1 MPLYISQCLYK
12 IKKNMKAYRIG
23 KSIILPYVRYV
34 NHGGRNSKMFHTEAI
49 RLNGHYQTLG
59 CDKMDVSGFCLGHR
73 MDREEFLE
81 RYCGGTE
88 PEQRETKIDKD
99 SKI

>member
-1 MPLYISQCLYK
+1 
-12 IKKNMKAYRIG
+12 MKTYCMG
-23 KSIILPYVRYV
+23 KSIVLTHVRYV
-34 NHGGRNSKMFHTEAI
+34 NDGGRNSKMFHTEAI
-49 RLNGHYQTLG
+49 RFNRHYQTLG

-88 PEQRETKIDKD
+88 PEQRETKIEEG

>member
-1 MPLYISQCLYK
+1 
-12 IKKNMKAYRIG
+12 
-23 KSIILPYVRYV
+23 
-34 NHGGRNSKMFHTEAI
+34 
-49 RLNGHYQTLG
+49 
-59 CDKMDVSGFCLGHR
+59 

-88 PEQRETKIDKD
+88 PEKRETKIEEG